1 MSVFLKIDIPRGQES
16 NYFNRPK
23 YLVYEDRSLYETDFE
38 GNRWLFAYHCHPGY
52 SFLELPVNIKDI
64 EMHVDIKSASTRD
77 EMNVKAWSFALPGD
91 FLYVLIFSL
100 VADKFIPV
108 FCREIIFMVFDES
121 FQVGLTGDLRRT
133 VCPFMS
139 DH

>member
-77 EMNVKAWSFALPGD
+77 EMNVRVSGS
-91 FLYVLIFSL
+91 Y
-100 VADKFIPV
+100 
-108 FCREIIFMVFDES
+108 
-121 FQVGLTGDLRRT
+121 
-133 VCPFMS
+133 
-139 DH
+139 

>member
-16 NYFNRPK
+16 NYFNRSK

-77 EMNVKAWSFALPGD
+77 EMNVKVSGT
-91 FLYVLIFSL
+91 Y
-100 VADKFIPV
+100 
-108 FCREIIFMVFDES
+108 
-121 FQVGLTGDLRRT
+121 
-133 VCPFMS
+133 
-139 DH
+139 

>member
-52 SFLELPVNIKDI
+52 AFLELPVNIKDI
-64 EMHVDIKSASTRD
+64 EMHVDIQSASTRD
-77 EMNVKAWSFALPGD
+77 EMNVKVSGS
-91 FLYVLIFSL
+91 Y
-100 VADKFIPV
+100 
-108 FCREIIFMVFDES
+108 
-121 FQVGLTGDLRRT
+121 
-133 VCPFMS
+133 
-139 DH
+139 

>member
-38 GNRWLFAYHCHPGY
+38 GNRWLFAYH
-52 SFLELPVNIKDI
+52 FLELPVNIKDI

-77 EMNVKAWSFALPGD
+77 EMNVKVSGS
-91 FLYVLIFSL
+91 Y
-100 VADKFIPV
+100 
-108 FCREIIFMVFDES
+108 
-121 FQVGLTGDLRRT
+121 
-133 VCPFMS
+133 
-139 DH
+139 